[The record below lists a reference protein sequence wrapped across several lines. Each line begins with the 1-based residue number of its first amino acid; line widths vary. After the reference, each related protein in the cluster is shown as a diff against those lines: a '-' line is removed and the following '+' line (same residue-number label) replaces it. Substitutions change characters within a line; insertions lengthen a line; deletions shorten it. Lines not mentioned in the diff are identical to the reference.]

1 MGFHQGSVSES
12 GSAEVGGGLA
22 GFLGRH
28 PGRALWLCTAWF
40 LVAEMCKDARRPF
53 WFDELVALSL
63 AGAPK
68 IGRIWEVIE
77 QGAELNP
84 PLSFW
89 VQWVVSHTFGQG
101 EVISRLPAALGFW
114 TMCVCLYFF
123 VRRRTD
129 AAYGFVALVF
139 PVFTYTSWFGTYARG
154 YGMMLGAAG
163 AAMLCW
169 QMATEAVGQ
178 RRRGAL
184 AGLAVAVAVM
194 VSCHYYAAYVAG
206 AIGLG
211 ELVRTRVR
219 KALDLPVWIALCVGL
234 SPLAIYLPLLRRT
247 AAAARTFWVP
257 AEVGFIQDCYT
268 ELLGATL
275 LVILIW
281 QWYAAVDSEE
291 PEPTLAS
298 SKAAPWPMHE
308 AVACLTL
315 LAMPLVVGIAAQLAP
330 IVFYKY
336 YVQPVVLG
344 ATVVLALFAYRVTVG
359 SAKMRRVTL
368 GLAIWAGFVPWGLF
382 QGFKLAVMP
391 PPAEIALGQFR
402 NFLATPLPLVV
413 DSNDRFLKIYH
424 YGPTDVRKRL
434 FVVSDKAASV
444 QFLGS
449 DTALRS
455 LELMNTILPVPLV
468 NYHEFLRAH
477 GEFALA
483 LPNAESWLVQQL
495 LADGARVE
503 LARYEKALG
512 PFADELFVF
521 HVWAPR

>member
-1 MGFHQGSVSES
+1 
-12 GSAEVGGGLA
+12 
-22 GFLGRH
+22 
-28 PGRALWLCTAWF
+28 
-40 LVAEMCKDARRPF
+40 
-53 WFDELVALSL
+53 
-63 AGAPK
+63 
-68 IGRIWEVIE
+68 
-77 QGAELNP
+77 
-84 PLSFW
+84 
-89 VQWVVSHTFGQG
+89 VVSHTFGHG

-114 TMCVCLYFF
+114 GMCLCLYFF

-169 QMATEAVGQ
+169 QLATETVGQ

-184 AGLAVAVAVM
+184 TGLAVAVAII
-194 VSCHYYAAYVAG
+194 VSCHYYAVYVAG

-219 KALDLPVWIALCVGL
+219 KALDVPVWLALGVGL
-234 SPLAIYLPLLRRT
+234 APLAIYLPLLRRT

-275 LVILIW
+275 IVILIW
-281 QWYAAVDSEE
+281 QWYAVVDVEE
-291 PEPTLAS
+291 PVPGETNGTT
-298 SKAAPWPMHE
+298 PWPIHE

-344 ATVVLALFAYRVTVG
+344 ATVVLALFAYRVTGG

-391 PPAEIALGQFR
+391 PVAEIALGQFR
-402 NFLATPLPLVV
+402 SFLASPLPLVL

-424 YGPTDVRKRL
+424 YGPAEVRKRL
-434 FVVSDKAASV
+434 FVLSDKAASV
-444 QFLGS
+444 RFLGS

-455 LELMNTILPVPLV
+455 LELMNTLRPVPLV
-468 NYHEFLRAH
+468 DYREFLAAH
-477 GEFALA
+477 SEFVVA
-483 LPNAESWLVQQL
+483 LPNAESWLVQKL

-521 HVWAPR
+521 HVWAPGRALSAQKSDAQGLGK